1 MSSSYPPLYSPP
13 LMSFQNFRLPPPGA
27 QHSYDNGQHSTLSGA
42 STSLS
47 PPFAQL
53 SASDSSTR
61 MQSPSSSHYTEN
73 PRKGLYGSG
82 DADDRYTL
90 VFESMDTFEAWRQR
104 EEEEKMVEFVKGDT
118 HASKAVPPR
127 FKEHTKLVCG
137 RHSRGGRKKYVKKY
151 PDRVRKVPSRK
162 VRLSFWTLFCWL
174 AALCAVVYCN
184 SRRLGSLRGWAV
196 LHPSVT
202 RHTSRRM
209 RSAPVVS
216 PTPFPVSLRHPCN
229 VRCQCI
235 ILCLDTSDHSH
246 EIGLANLPFTKRG
259 RKAQAEMEAR
269 ASTDRPRGRP
279 RKERQ
284 TEPESS
290 ASPTSGSFM
299 DDGTNAIAGPSSA
312 PAPPPMQEQQ
322 QHVPQP
328 PPQMG
333 EPQPFQSAISM
344 LAPLPQMQQPTN
356 VDISQERWDRMG
368 VLFQSIRDHAR
379 SFEFPAPSVAA
390 LESVLIRLYLESP
403 IGGTMATPTV
413 PPMEPMHGGVG
424 MGGAP
429 LDGNHHG
436 AGT

>member
-1 MSSSYPPLYSPP
+1 MACSRRLGTTGANCEDTCRRPRSLATVSSGYPPLYSPP

-27 QHSYDNGQHSTLSGA
+27 QHGYDNGQHSTLSGA

-90 VFESMDTFEAWRQR
+90 VFESMDAFEAWRQR

-127 FKEHTKLVCG
+127 FKEHTKL
-137 RHSRGGRKKYVKKY
+137 KYVKKY

-162 VRLSFWTLFCWL
+162 LEGMGCPASISYKTYFETDEVRAC
-174 AALCAVVYCN
+174 Y
-184 SRRLGSLRGWAV
+184 
-196 LHPSVT
+196 
-202 RHTSRRM
+202 
-209 RSAPVVS
+209 
-216 PTPFPVSLRHPCN
+216 
-229 VRCQCI
+229 
-235 ILCLDTSDHSH
+235 TSDHSH
-246 EIGLANLPFTKRG
+246 EIGPANLPFTKRG

-312 PAPPPMQEQQ
+312 PVPPPMQEQQ

-403 IGGTMATPTV
+403 IGGTMAAPTI
-413 PPMEPMHGGVG
+413 PPMGPMHGGVG